1 MTTFDKREAAFENK
15 FAHDAER
22 DFKITVRRNK
32 LLGAWAAGLMGLG
45 GEEAEAYAKTV
56 VQADF
61 IEVGDDDVIGKV
73 MTDLAVAGVPVTDAD
88 IRRMLADK
96 TEEARQQI
104 ASAT

>member
-1 MTTFDKREAAFENK
+1 MTTFDKRKDAFENK

-32 LLGAWAAGLMGLG
+32 LLGTWAAGLMGLEG
-45 GEEAEAYAKTV
+45 TEADAYAKTV

-73 MTDLAVAGVPVTDAD
+73 MTDFAVADVPVTEAA
-88 IRRMLADK
+88 IRQMLAEK

-104 ASAT
+104 LSAT

>member
-45 GEEAEAYAKTV
+45 GEEAKAYAKTV